1 MSVLFY
7 SRYPVLHFN
16 IYLFALLCGVV
27 VFVIAM
33 LSLKS
38 LASQK
43 QRIVLSIVIST
54 FVCGFSL
61 VIWSQMRSALPE
73 PQPMTPFKNGETMM
87 QELQQALKQNPN
99 DAKDWFKLGQLYMQS
114 AEFDAAITCFDYS
127 IRLSETPY
135 AGQYAAIAT
144 AKYFDESQTI
154 TPEVQQ
160 FLDKAL
166 EMDGY
171 NDTALLLL
179 ASDYF
184 LHSEHN
190 KAIEIWTKILDSNR
204 PGIDRAAI
212 IEKINQAKR
221 MSAHE

>member
-1 MSVLFY
+1 
-7 SRYPVLHFN
+7 
-16 IYLFALLCGVV
+16 
-27 VFVIAM
+27 
-33 LSLKS
+33 
-38 LASQK
+38 
-43 QRIVLSIVIST
+43 
-54 FVCGFSL
+54 
-61 VIWSQMRSALPE
+61 MRNTLPE
-73 PQPMTPFKNGETMM
+73 SEPAAPFKNGQSMM

-99 DAKDWFKLGQLYMQS
+99 DAKDWFRLGQLYMQS
-114 AEFDAAITCFDYS
+114 SEFDAAITCFDYS

-160 FLDKAL
+160 FLDKAF
-166 EMDGY
+166 EMDEY
-171 NDTALLLL
+171 NDTALLLV

-221 MSAHE
+221 MSGN